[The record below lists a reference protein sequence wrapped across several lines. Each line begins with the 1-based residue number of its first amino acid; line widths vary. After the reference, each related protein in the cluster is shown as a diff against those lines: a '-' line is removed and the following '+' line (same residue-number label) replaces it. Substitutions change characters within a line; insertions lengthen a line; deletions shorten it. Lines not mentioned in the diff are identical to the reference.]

1 MGPEQGSAGRFK
13 VWGKQT
19 LYPLRWIQ
27 SQSLRRALESLDLS
41 LSVAMPAHVRS
52 VAMPAHVHSVAMS
65 AHVQYACF
73 DFAARA
79 QSQDA

>member
-1 MGPEQGSAGRFK
+1 MGKANTVSSEVDTFAEPAQSPGKPGPELVSGS
-13 VWGKQT
+13 
-19 LYPLRWIQ
+19 
-27 SQSLRRALESLDLS
+27 
-41 LSVAMPAHVRS
+41 AMPAHVRS